1 MSASHEVRQTLGDA
15 RTPRAVKD
23 EYKLLV
29 PRLREQG
36 CRAATYRL
44 SGPGEWPRYCVYRFA
59 ARSYRLV
66 MEFPTPDEISL
77 LVLMPHDNHSDPAAW
92 LVERY
97 GLPPVEDLRAW
108 RTMRNP
114 ECCAD
119 SAAPPLPPEAA
130 ELLGW

>member
-1 MSASHEVRQTLGDA
+1 MGGRKRLTGSKAASRFVVSASHEVRQTLGDA

-44 SGPGEWPRYCVYRFA
+44 SGPGEWPRYCVYRCA

-77 LVLMPHDNHSDPAAW
+77 LVLMPHDNHSDPAA
-92 LVERY
+92 
-97 GLPPVEDLRAW
+97 
-108 RTMRNP
+108 
-114 ECCAD
+114 
-119 SAAPPLPPEAA
+119 PPLPPEAA
-130 ELLGW
+130 DLLGW